1 LNPLYLKKK
10 EIMKLSKCLFCKKS
24 FNYKLNKKFC
34 KRRCKEL
41 NKKNPYVKHKKD
53 YCEICNFIPKH
64 RCQLDVD
71 HINGNHYDNNKSNLQ
86 TLCANCHRLKTMLER
101 KNYDKIVSC

>member
-1 LNPLYLKKK
+1 
-10 EIMKLSKCLFCKKS
+10 MKLSKCLFCKKS
-24 FNYKLNKKFC
+24 FNYKSNKKFC
-34 KRRCKEL
+34 KRKCKEL
-41 NKKNPYVKHKKD
+41 NKKKSYVKYKKD
-53 YCEICNFIPKH
+53 YCEICRFIPKH

-101 KNYDKIVSC
+101 MNYDKIVSY